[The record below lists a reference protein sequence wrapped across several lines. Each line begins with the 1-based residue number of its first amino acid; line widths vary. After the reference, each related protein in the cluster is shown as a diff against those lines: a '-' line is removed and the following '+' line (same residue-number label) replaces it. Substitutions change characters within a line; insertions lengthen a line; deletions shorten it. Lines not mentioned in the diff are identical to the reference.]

1 MMHQRKSIRMKK
13 LNQYLKNSISSVLE
27 SLSYPSKDF
36 NLTKSKNIQFG
47 DLSTNVALLLS
58 SDLKQN
64 PMDIGLNI
72 RDKLDELHLNHVSK
86 ITVSKPGFLNF
97 KILDSFFQNQIINFN
112 LALFCY
118 LYMI

>member
-1 MMHQRKSIRMKK
+1 MMRQRKSIRMKK

-64 PMDIGLNI
+64 PMDIGLSI
-72 RDKLDELHLNHVSK
+72 RDKLDELHLDHVSK
-86 ITVSKPGFLNF
+86 ITVSKPVF
-97 KILDSFFQNQIINFN
+97 KL
-112 LALFCY
+112 
-118 LYMI
+118 